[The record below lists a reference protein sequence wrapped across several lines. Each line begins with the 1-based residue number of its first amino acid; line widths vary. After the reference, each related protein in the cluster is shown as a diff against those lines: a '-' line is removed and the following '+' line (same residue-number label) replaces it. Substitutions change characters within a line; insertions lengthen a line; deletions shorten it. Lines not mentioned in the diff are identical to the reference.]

1 MSRSYYHSDRVQR
14 IFLHHGGIP
23 MPTLNLILDFILIGA
38 SVWMFVVLKQ
48 LTLGGVMGVT
58 MNLVA
63 IGAIVLGLAH
73 ILETF
78 TFQTL
83 HLDADMVEFIHRLNV
98 LLGFLL
104 LTEGFR
110 RLVKELKVS

>member
-1 MSRSYYHSDRVQR
+1 MS
-14 IFLHHGGIP
+14 
-23 MPTLNLILDFILIGA
+23 TLNLLMDITLVFA
-38 SVWMFVVLKQ
+38 SIWMYMVLRK
-48 LTLGGVMGVT
+48 LTLGGVMGAT

-78 TFQTL
+78 TIQIL
-83 HLDADMVEFIHRLNV
+83 HLPGDTVEFLHRVNV
-98 LLGFLL
+98 LLGFIL

-110 RLVKELKVS
+110 RLVKEFGSLRAAR